1 MLLRILA
8 NRYSGRV
15 SDNKEQVTVPTDAL
29 SAVLGVDPQGREA
42 VYTVREERVSDS
54 QPTPSLVERIK
65 ALVSW
70 VQGTRI
76 MRGMSRYGNARG
88 GLLAGGI
95 AYSALFSI
103 TAALTVAWTIFMATL
118 GNNPAMRESVIGAIN
133 TALPGILD
141 DGSNGGLID
150 PDALILTGGLS
161 IASIIAGGVLLWT
174 AISIMTG
181 LSRSI
186 RAMFGINQVVEN
198 GVVNILRS
206 FGGFVVLAAGIVVSG
221 VFAAGAGAAGTWLF
235 GKLGIES
242 SISQF
247 FIKLAVWAVA
257 ICLDGLIIAFLVR
270 VMAGMRVP
278 RADLLRGAVLGG
290 LIMTVIK
297 IAGTSVVSSVSSN
310 PLLAP
315 FAALAT
321 LLLWLNL
328 TARIMLM
335 VSAYMANPPRVYT
348 PEDARELRGHTTP
361 NFVTLT
367 VPESLEWPHDPIT
380 GALLPEPKLPLQEE
394 IEELPEWG
402 GLQGNW
408 ARKRAE
414 KLEDKARK
422 ASEDARAARERY
434 RDGQRQVQ
442 AQQANRE
449 KKH

>member
-118 GNNPAMRESVIGAIN
+118 GNNPEMRESVIGAIN

-206 FGGFVVLAAGIVVSG
+206 FGGFVAVSYTHLTLPTKRIV
-221 VFAAGAGAAGTWLF
+221 
-235 GKLGIES
+235 
-242 SISQF
+242 
-247 FIKLAVWAVA
+247 
-257 ICLDGLIIAFLVR
+257 
-270 VMAGMRVP
+270 
-278 RADLLRGAVLGG
+278 
-290 LIMTVIK
+290 
-297 IAGTSVVSSVSSN
+297 
-310 PLLAP
+310 
-315 FAALAT
+315 
-321 LLLWLNL
+321 
-328 TARIMLM
+328 
-335 VSAYMANPPRVYT
+335 
-348 PEDARELRGHTTP
+348 
-361 NFVTLT
+361 
-367 VPESLEWPHDPIT
+367 
-380 GALLPEPKLPLQEE
+380 
-394 IEELPEWG
+394 
-402 GLQGNW
+402 
-408 ARKRAE
+408 
-414 KLEDKARK
+414 
-422 ASEDARAARERY
+422 
-434 RDGQRQVQ
+434 
-442 AQQANRE
+442 
-449 KKH
+449 